1 MQGVFGV
8 GMGLILPLTLSA
20 AIRDIPD
27 RRRGAAMGVYQAVY
41 GVGMFIGPVA
51 AGWIISALPTAV
63 EGMTVNFYFN
73 GALSLLGVA
82 LTLLLLRRGD

>member
-1 MQGVFGV
+1 MQGLFGV

-20 AIRDIPD
+20 AIRNIPD
-27 RRRGAAMGVYQAVY
+27 QRRGAAMGVYQAVY

-63 EGMTVNFYFN
+63 EGMTANFYFN
-73 GALSLLGVA
+73 GALSLLGAA